1 MIALPIKYYAN
12 FTKNSYNGIDNV
24 FFVNLLNLPQIDT
37 DLTPYVVLNIEEPK
51 HYRIK
56 EELKIFLKKRILFI
70 LIISLFLIQKL
81 VS

>member
-56 EELKIFLKKRILFI
+56 EELKNIFKERILFI

>member
-56 EELKIFLKKRILFI
+56 EELKNILKKRILFI

>member
-56 EELKIFLKKRILFI
+56 EELKNIFKGKQSKIG
-70 LIISLFLIQKL
+70 S
-81 VS
+81 